1 MYKLQDFLAAP
12 TVEGL
17 NELTKEQLCKVVEH
31 FNFEVAVTKST
42 KLKALRDL
50 VKEKLVERMILTVD
64 TQSEE
69 ALSPES
75 TSTPLVMTGVQTGL
89 TFEQQL
95 ELLNLQSKER
105 ELDRQLELEKMR
117 VQEREHE
124 RQFEKFKSEQ
134 RIQEVKLAQEAE
146 RLKIVAEGKIGSIS
160 VDSSENLDTFFT
172 LFESVAEDRGWNDA
186 ERTLL
191 LQSVLEGKAQDVFI
205 SLSPVDRRDYK
216 IVKDTILKAYELVP
230 EAYRRGF
237 RGWRKGERQTHVE
250 VARELTNHFNRWCT
264 SLGVSSFD
272 SLCDLVI
279 LEQFKNII
287 PERIATYINE
297 QKVKTAAE
305 AAVLADEFV
314 LIHKNSSGYQKERN
328 YDNLD
333 RSMSNVVCR
342 PKKVDPNSSC
352 RYCLEKGHWK
362 KECPVLRGKFKSSTK
377 AVGFA
382 SIYSCNE
389 RSCIGEIS
397 VGKQNADEYVG
408 NQTDY
413 SPFITMGFVSLV
425 NCPGKVSVKIL
436 RDTGSSESFILDS
449 KLKFSSESSTGNSVL
464 IQGIGLEIFSAPLH
478 KIQLESD
485 LVNGEVEIALRPS
498 LPVKGVDLI
507 LGNNLAG
514 NRVWRAV
521 TSPIVK
527 EIPTLSVD
535 SDVSARDFPDVFVSC
550 AVTRATSAKINV
562 TQDKDEFENLSFDPL
577 ANLSLLPPSISRD
590 ELIEAQGKDAGLT
603 TLFAAVQSNDDI
615 ENAASGYFIKDGVL
629 VRKWT
634 PCSDHAL
641 GEPIFQI
648 VIPEALRGL
657 VLKTAHGDVAGH
669 LGVKKTYHSVMRYFF
684 WPRLKKDVASFI
696 KTCHTCQIV
705 GKPNEVLSPAPLYP
719 IPVVS
724 TPFEHLTVDCVG
736 PLSPSKAGSTYLLT
750 VMCQATRYPAAYP
763 LRKITTRAVVKALSQ
778 FISVFGIPKII
789 QTDRGTNFTSRMFAQ
804 VLQQLRVNHRKS
816 TSYHPE
822 SQGSLERF
830 HQTLKQ
836 LLKAYCN
843 ELNKD
848 WEEGLPWLMLAARE
862 VVQES
867 LGFSPNDLVFG
878 HKVRGPLALLMNDA
892 IETETPVNLL
902 DYVNGFRRRLYL
914 AGKLAREN
922 LCKAQLKMKTWFDR
936 RSERRE
942 FSPGDQVLMLLPVT
956 GSSFLARFT
965 GPYSVL
971 KRVSDQNYIVSTPDR
986 RKATQLCHVNLLKPY
1001 FCRAHEN
1008 AVSGTEI
1015 KPAALVTEVSTFSSG
1030 TATVSTEDEKVPSD
1044 CIIQPRLLNSEQ
1056 LTKLDVM
1063 LAHLSKQ
1070 DCQQLIGL
1078 ITDFPSLF
1086 SDTPSCTDLIHHD
1099 IDVGNSLPVQQRFY
1113 RVSPDKQEILEAEVK
1128 YLLNAGLAKP
1138 SCSSWAS
1145 PCILVAKPD
1154 KTYRF
1159 CTDYRKLNSVTKP
1172 DLFPLP
1178 RVEDCVDSVGSA
1190 KFVTKIDLL
1199 KGYYQVPLTPRAQE
1213 VSAFITPSG
1222 LYSYNVMSFGLRNA
1236 PATFQ
1241 RLMNRVVAGLE
1252 GCAMYLDDVVVYSQ
1266 TWDEH
1271 LRRLRALFVR
1281 FAKAK
1286 LTINLAKCEFVKATV
1301 TYLGKVVGQ
1310 GEVRLIRDKVCA
1322 VDRFPAPS
1330 TKKELMRFLGMIGY
1344 YRSFCANFSTVVAP
1358 LTDLL
1363 KSKRNFEWTANCQR
1377 AFDNAKLLLSTAPV
1391 LVAPRWD
1398 RAFQIQVDASQVG
1411 AGAVLLQKD
1420 DDGVDRPVSFFSKK
1434 FNSYQL
1440 NYSTIEKETLALVW
1454 ALQHFD
1460 VYIGGGSMPVVVF
1473 SDHNPLTFLQSLRSP
1488 NQRLIRWALLLQ
1500 PYSLDIRHIRGRDNV
1515 MADALSRSP
1524 AD

>member
-1 MYKLQDFLAAP
+1 
-12 TVEGL
+12 
-17 NELTKEQLCKVVEH
+17 
-31 FNFEVAVTKST
+31 
-42 KLKALRDL
+42 
-50 VKEKLVERMILTVD
+50 
-64 TQSEE
+64 
-69 ALSPES
+69 
-75 TSTPLVMTGVQTGL
+75 
-89 TFEQQL
+89 
-95 ELLNLQSKER
+95 
-105 ELDRQLELEKMR
+105 
-117 VQEREHE
+117 
-124 RQFEKFKSEQ
+124 
-134 RIQEVKLAQEAE
+134 
-146 RLKIVAEGKIGSIS
+146 
-160 VDSSENLDTFFT
+160 
-172 LFESVAEDRGWNDA
+172 
-186 ERTLL
+186 
-191 LQSVLEGKAQDVFI
+191 
-205 SLSPVDRRDYK
+205 
-216 IVKDTILKAYELVP
+216 
-230 EAYRRGF
+230 
-237 RGWRKGERQTHVE
+237 
-250 VARELTNHFNRWCT
+250 
-264 SLGVSSFD
+264 
-272 SLCDLVI
+272 
-279 LEQFKNII
+279 
-287 PERIATYINE
+287 
-297 QKVKTAAE
+297 
-305 AAVLADEFV
+305 
-314 LIHKNSSGYQKERN
+314 
-328 YDNLD
+328 
-333 RSMSNVVCR
+333 MSNGVCR

-377 AVGFA
+377 AVRLA

-389 RSCIGEIS
+389 RLCIGEIS
-397 VGKQNADEYVG
+397 VGKQNAEEYVG

-413 SPFITMGFVSLV
+413 GPFVTTGFVSLV

-464 IQGIGLEIFSAPLH
+464 IRGIGLEIFSAPLH

-527 EIPTLSVD
+527 ETPTLSAD
-535 SDVSARDFPDVFVSC
+535 SDMSARDFPDVFVSC
-550 AVTRATSAKINV
+550 AVTRAMSAKINV
-562 TQDKDEFENLSFDPL
+562 TQDKDELENLSFDPL

-603 TLFAAVQSNDDI
+603 TLFTAVQSNDDI
-615 ENAASGYFIKDGVL
+615 ENAASGYFIKDGIL

-634 PCSDHAL
+634 PYSDHAL

-669 LGVKKTYHSVMRYFF
+669 LGVKKTYHSLMCYFF
-684 WPRLKKDVASFI
+684 WPRLKRDVASFI

-719 IPVVS
+719 IPVMS

-778 FISVFGIPKII
+778 FISVFGIPKVV

-804 VLQQLRVNHRKS
+804 VLQQLRVNHHKS

-843 ELNKD
+843 KLNKD

-862 VVQES
+862 DVQES

-922 LCKAQLKMKTWFDR
+922 LGKTQLKMKTWFDR
-936 RSERRE
+936 RSERRK

-956 GSSFLARFT
+956 GSSFLVRFT

-1015 KPAALVTEVSTFSSG
+1015 KPAALVTEVSTFS
-1030 TATVSTEDEKVPSD
+1030 
-1044 CIIQPRLLNSEQ
+1044 L
-1056 LTKLDVM
+1056 
-1063 LAHLSKQ
+1063 
-1070 DCQQLIGL
+1070 
-1078 ITDFPSLF
+1078 
-1086 SDTPSCTDLIHHD
+1086 DTPSCTDLIHHD

-1138 SCSSWAS
+1138 SYSM
-1145 PCILVAKPD
+1145 
-1154 KTYRF
+1154 
-1159 CTDYRKLNSVTKP
+1159 
-1172 DLFPLP
+1172 
-1178 RVEDCVDSVGSA
+1178 EDCVDSVGSA

-1241 RLMNRVVAGLE
+1241 RLMNRVVTGLE
-1252 GCAMYLDDVVVYSQ
+1252 GCAVYLDDVVVYSQ

-1281 FAKAK
+1281 LAKAK
-1286 LTINLAKCEFVKATV
+1286 LTINLVKCEFVKATV
-1301 TYLGKVVGQ
+1301 TYLGRAVGQ
-1310 GEVRLIRDKVCA
+1310 GEVCLIREKVHA
-1322 VDRFPAPS
+1322 VDRFSAPS

-1344 YRSFCANFSTVVAP
+1344 YHSFCANFSTVVAP

-1363 KSKRNFEWTANCQR
+1363 KSKRKFEWTANCQR

-1398 RAFQIQVDASQVG
+1398 TAFQIQVDASRVG
-1411 AGAVLLQKD
+1411 AGAVILQKD

-1460 VYIGGGSMPVVVF
+1460 VYIGGGSMPVFVF